1 MISQTITFPAEA
13 PLVPRPGVPVLYRPV
28 ILERHL
34 FPAMGEA
41 VSLLL
46 GIPVGFIPGLVV
58 GARWIPEA
66 LCSGTWAVARISVH
80 LESQTWP
87 AFLIQPLATALEWG
101 AIGLR
106 RPAGGREPPQ
116 LDGTGRLALS
126 ETNRQDL
133 SAYAEVC
140 NVVACSALARTWE
153 EQLQQSLFVLLE
165 EVAAADGKTLPEG
178 LRAEGLAAVQ
188 ALFGYQERPA
198 PPKARPADYDRRT
211 PWLLVL
217 PADQAAEFLWRVS
230 DGSGQQ
236 KSEWL
241 LTTGSWRRK

>member
-1 MISQTITFPAEA
+1 MAETVA
-13 PLVPRPGVPVLYRPV
+13 
-28 ILERHL
+28 
-34 FPAMGEA
+34 
-41 VSLLL
+41 LLL
-46 GIPVGFIPGLVV
+46 GIPVGLIPGSVV
-58 GARWIPEA
+58 GAYWTPGA
-66 LCSGTWAVARISVH
+66 LGPGTWAVARISVH
-80 LESQTWP
+80 LKSQTWP
-87 AFLIQPLATALEWG
+87 AFLIQPLASALEWG

-106 RPAGGREPPQ
+106 RPPGGWEPPQ
-116 LDGTGRLALS
+116 FDRAGSLVLS

-153 EQLQQSLFVLLE
+153 EQLEQSLFVLFE
-165 EVAAADGKTLPEG
+165 EVVAAAEKTLPEG

-198 PPKARPADYDRRT
+198 PPKAGPADYERRT
-211 PWLLVL
+211 PWLLML
-217 PADQAAEFLWRVS
+217 PADQVPEFLWRVS

>member
-1 MISQTITFPAEA
+1 MSSQTIMFPPEA
-13 PLVPRPGVPVLYRPV
+13 PLVPRPGVPELYRPV
-28 ILERHL
+28 VLERHL
-34 FPAMGEA
+34 FPAMAETVA
-41 VSLLL
+41 LLL
-46 GIPVGFIPGLVV
+46 GIPVGFIPGSVV
-58 GARWIPEA
+58 GAYWTPGA
-66 LCSGTWAVARISVH
+66 LGPGTWAVARISVH
-80 LESQTWP
+80 LKSQTWP
-87 AFLIQPLATALEWG
+87 AFLIQPLASALEWG

-106 RPAGGREPPQ
+106 RPPGGREPPQ
-116 LDGTGRLALS
+116 FDRAGSLVLS

-153 EQLQQSLFVLLE
+153 EQLEQSLFVLLE
-165 EVAAADGKTLPEG
+165 EVVAAAEKTLPEG

-198 PPKARPADYDRRT
+198 PPKAGPADYERRT

-217 PADQAAEFLWRVS
+217 PADQVPGFLWRVS